1 MERKLPNWLE
11 GYMEYTEN
19 TESSPIFN
27 QWVGISTIAS
37 ALRKKVWLDVGRLKV
52 FPNLYIVLVAEPGI
66 ARKSQAISYAN
77 DLVYNIPEI
86 KTSADSVTPQA
97 LIQDLEDST
106 CYDHI
111 PGIGTI
117 RHASLSVISKEFESF
132 LGSAGNSTK
141 MLVTLTD
148 LFDAGE
154 NPWKHRTKGSGNS
167 TIASVFLNILGATT
181 PKSLETSLSSLAIG
195 GGLTSRIIFVYSG
208 LKHKKIAIPELTPRL
223 KSLKQDL
230 IYDLNCIA
238 KISGNF
244 EFEEEALKYWVD
256 WYENY
261 DETDSKRI
269 QPRKE
274 FDGWYSRK
282 PLMLQKV
289 ALCIAASTGNSN
301 KITMKHIEDSLTLF
315 PKVEEGMGHIFTEEG
330 NTVKA
335 SISRNTPKILSY
347 IQRHPGIGDKQLLQ
361 YVWRDMSEDE
371 LDEAI
376 ESLRS
381 SGKIRI
387 EFVDSKGKE
396 GIFYY
401 ES

>member
-1 MERKLPNWLE
+1 MERRLSNWLE
-11 GYMEYTEN
+11 SYMEYTHD

-37 ALRKKVWLDVGRLKV
+37 ALRKKVWLELGRLKV

-77 DLVYNIPEI
+77 DLIYHIPEI

-97 LIQDLEDST
+97 LIQDLEEST

-111 PGIGTI
+111 QGVGTI

-132 LGSAGNSTK
+132 LGNAGNSTK

-154 NPWKHRTKGSGNS
+154 NPWKHRTKNSGNS

-181 PKSLETSLSSLAIG
+181 PKSLETSLSNLAIG
-195 GGLTSRIIFVYSG
+195 GGLTSRILFVYSG
-208 LKHKKIAIPELTPRL
+208 MKHKKIAVPELTPRL
-223 KSLKQDL
+223 KSLKEDL
-230 IYDLNCIA
+230 IYDLSCIA
-238 KISGNF
+238 KISGSF
-244 EFEEEALKYWVD
+244 EFAEDALDYWKT
-256 WYENY
+256 WYENF

-269 QPRKE
+269 QPRNE

-282 PLMLQKV
+282 PLMIQKV
-289 ALCIAASTGNSN
+289 ALCIAASTSDSN
-301 KITMKHIEDSLTLF
+301 KITIKNIEDSLGLF
-315 PKVEEGMGHIFTEEG
+315 PQLEEGMGNIYSNETAKT
-330 NTVKA
+330 NTNRFA
-335 SISRNTPKILSY
+335 DRILAY
-347 IQRHPGIGDKQLLQ
+347 IKNKPGIEDKQLLQ

-371 LDEAI
+371 LD
-376 ESLRS
+376 
-381 SGKIRI
+381 GCI
-387 EFVDSKGKE
+387 EFLRDECKIKVKFYNDQGKE